1 MISFTTAC
9 LSAGI
14 LSQIGSILV
23 ALLVL
28 LFMITVH
35 ELGHYLVSKMFNFK
49 VNEFAIGMGPAIFQK
64 KKKDGEVFSIR
75 ILPLGGYCAFEG
87 EDSNN
92 NDPRAFNNRPPWQ
105 RFLVLLAGATMNF
118 LTAILIFC
126 ILMAGYGKTYYG
138 AYEVIKTESAYTLQN
153 EDVIV
158 SLNDKDIY
166 LTTDLIAALKG
177 KKKGDEVSATVVRNG
192 EKKDITIKLLADPT
206 SKSME
211 DLNPVLDSLGIA
223 TTISVTESI
232 NLTSNQ
238 KSLLKNDIIFRISN
252 EEPHYYIPEETT
264 DLTGK
269 MLCKKWNGHD
279 MQDCLIDE
287 SEYLTLTR
295 AYTPADFTSII
306 RNFNDGETVYIH
318 VGRENKT
325 TQQIDRIILEY
336 KLKNFDSVKDSD
348 EGIFDYFGVTLK
360 VSGYQIYSTN
370 ETSNLFSDSAK
381 SNFFKRLAD
390 GVIYAFKNVGS
401 TLSAFWQ
408 LITGKL
414 SINAI
419 GGPVTTIT
427 LTSQI
432 VSMGFNYLLEIAG
445 FIGVSLAVFN
455 LLPIP
460 ALDGARAVFVLIEW
474 IRKKPINREI
484 EGRIHAIGLILLFA
498 FAIGIDLIKCI

>member
-9 LSAGI
+9 LSAGM

-35 ELGHYLVSKMFNFK
+35 ELGHYLVSKIFNFK

-64 KKKDGEVFSIR
+64 KKKDGELFSIR

-92 NDPRAFNNRPPWQ
+92 SDPRAFNNRPPWQ
-105 RFLVLLAGATMNF
+105 RLLVLIAGATMNF
-118 LTAILIFC
+118 VAALLIFC
-126 ILMAGYGKTYYG
+126 ISISCYGQNCME
-138 AYEVIKTESAYTLQN
+138 AFEVVQTNSAYTLQN
-153 EDVIV
+153 EDVILT
-158 SLNDKDIY
+158 LNDKDIY
-166 LTTDLIAALKG
+166 LTTDLISALKG
-177 KKKGDEVSATVVRNG
+177 KKKDDEVSATVMRKG

-223 TTISVTESI
+223 TLSAVTESE
-232 NLTSNQ
+232 NNSNPYG
-238 KSLLKNDIIFRISN
+238 LLYGDYILRISN
-252 EEPHYYIPEETT
+252 VKPTLDPTIT
-264 DLTGK
+264 DANGK
-269 MLCKKWNGHD
+269 IECKAWNGHD
-279 MQDCLIDE
+279 MQSYLIDE
-287 SEYLTLTR
+287 SEYMSYKR
-295 AYTPADFTSII
+295 AYNPSDFASII
-306 RNFNDGETVYIH
+306 KEFNDGDYIYIYISRGEDRIVLEYELKNFNDI
-318 VGRENKT
+318 
-325 TQQIDRIILEY
+325 
-336 KLKNFDSVKDSD
+336 KNDDNA
-348 EGIFDYFGVTLK
+348 IFDYFGVTIQT
-360 VSGYQIYSTN
+360 VGYRLYN
-370 ETSNLFSDSAK
+370 KNVKLG
-381 SNFFKRLAD
+381 FFEGLGH
-390 GVIYAFKNVGS
+390 GVVYAFKNVGS

-414 SINAI
+414 SINAL

-427 LTSQI
+427 LTSQV
-432 VSMGFNYLLEIAG
+432 VSLGFNYVLEIAG

-484 EGRIHAIGLILLFA
+484 EGRIHTVGLILLFV
-498 FAIGIDLIKCI
+498 FAIAIDLVKCI